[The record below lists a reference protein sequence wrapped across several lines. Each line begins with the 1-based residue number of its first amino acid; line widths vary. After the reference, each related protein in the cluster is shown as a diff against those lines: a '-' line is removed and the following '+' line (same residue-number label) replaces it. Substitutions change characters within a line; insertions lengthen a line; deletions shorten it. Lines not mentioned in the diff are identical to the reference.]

1 MSSRPWIYLSAIAA
15 VVTTGYLQLQAAP
28 GRSMAPAQAAAAVPT
43 AQAVPASA
51 PLAPRAVLDKYC
63 VACHNE
69 RLKSGEVV
77 LSGLDVNNVGPGAET
92 WEKVLRKLATQE
104 MPPVG
109 RPRPDQATYEAMAAY
124 FEKALDTAAAAH
136 LNPGRVPIH
145 RLNRT
150 EYANSV
156 RDLLGLEINPREL
169 LPADEA
175 DREGFD
181 NNASMLTV
189 STSLLERYLSAARK
203 ISRFAVGSPTIPAV
217 LDTFEVPVALVQDD
231 RVSEDLPFGS
241 QGGTVIDYHFPLD
254 GEYKIKVLLKRQLY
268 LYIMGMGEPHQFD
281 IRLDGALIK
290 RFTVGGEARGMTMPE
305 SYAGNT
311 QGDPEFEEYM
321 HTADNHLE
329 VQIPV
334 KAGAHVVG
342 VSFVRQYRE
351 PEGVLQ
357 PPQRGFARTTN
368 ELYFGSPAVG
378 SVSIGGPYAVAGAG
392 DSPSRRKIF
401 TCRPKDA
408 STEEACAKNILST
421 IARRAYRRP
430 LTEVDVDAL
439 MGFYRDGRS
448 RGDFDQGIER
458 GLERILASPSF
469 IFRIERGA
477 MTTAGAAAPYRLS
490 DLDLASR
497 LSFFLWGSIPD
508 DELLNAAIAGRLK
521 DPKVL
526 DAQVRRM
533 LADERTMALVD
544 NFGTQWL
551 KLGQLPGIVPDVDA
565 FPEFDENLRGAMLEE
580 TRQFMVSQI
589 REDRSV
595 VELLSANYT
604 FVNER
609 LAKHY
614 GIPNV
619 YGDHFRKVA
628 FTDGVRGG
636 LLGQAGILA
645 ATSYPNRTSPVL
657 RGKWLLDTVLGSP
670 PPAPPPNVPPL
681 EATKSTAEL
690 RTLRERMEQHRTNAV
705 CASCHARMDPLGF
718 SLENFDG
725 LGKWRTEDEG
735 EPIDSAASLMN
746 GTKLD
751 GVTGLKKLLVN
762 RKEDFVG
769 TLTTKMLAYGIG
781 RNVEYFDMPAVRK
794 ITREAAAQNYRWSA
808 VVLGIVKSV
817 PFSMSTPV
825 SSEPDTNVAQSVPG
839 R

>member
-1 MSSRPWIYLSAIAA
+1 MSSRPLIYLGGFLAAI
-15 VVTTGYLQLQAAP
+15 TTGYLQLQAAP
-28 GRSMAPAQAAAAVPT
+28 GRPAAPALPQAAAV
-43 AQAVPASA
+43 QSQPAAAAA

-63 VACHNE
+63 VGCHNE
-69 RLKSGEVV
+69 RLKSGEIV
-77 LSGLDVNNVGPGAET
+77 LSGLDVTNVGPGAET
-92 WEKVLRKLATQE
+92 WEKVLRKLHTQE
-104 MPPVG
+104 MPPAG
-109 RPRPDQATYEAMAAY
+109 RPRPDQSTYVAMTSY
-124 FEKALDTAAAAH
+124 FQKALDRAAEARVT
-136 LNPGRVPIH
+136 PGRVPIH

-150 EYANSV
+150 EYANAV
-156 RDLLGLEINPREL
+156 RDLLGIQINAREL

-203 ISRFAVGSPTIPAV
+203 VSRFAIGNPSIPAV

-241 QGGTVIDYHFPLD
+241 QGGTVIDYNFPLD

-290 RFTVGGEARGMTMPE
+290 RYTVGGGARGMTMPE

-334 KAGAHVVG
+334 KAGAHEVG

-351 PEGVLQ
+351 QEGILQ

-378 SVSIGGPYAVAGAG
+378 RVSIGGPYAVVGAG
-392 DSPSRRKIF
+392 DSLSRRKIF

-408 STEEACAKNILST
+408 ASEEACAKTILST
-421 IARRAYRRP
+421 IGRRAYRRP
-430 LTEVDVDAL
+430 LTDVDINAL

-448 RGDFDQGIER
+448 RGDFEQGIER
-458 GLERILASPSF
+458 GIERVLASPSF
-469 IFRIERGA
+469 LFRIESGA
-477 MTTAGAAAPYRLS
+477 MTTTGSAVPYRLS

-497 LSFFLWGSIPD
+497 LSFFLWSSIPD
-508 DELLNAAIAGRLK
+508 DELLNAAIAVKLK

-533 LADERTMALVD
+533 LADDRTTALVE
-544 NFGTQWL
+544 NFAGQWL

-565 FPEFDENLRGAMLEE
+565 FPEFDENLRAAMIEE
-580 TRQFMVSQI
+580 TRQFMASQI

-628 FTDGVRGG
+628 FTDGLRGG

-681 EATKSTAEL
+681 DATKSTAEL

-725 LGKWRTEDEG
+725 LGKWRTEDAG
-735 EPIDSAASLMN
+735 EPIDSTASMMN
-746 GTKLD
+746 GTRLD
-751 GVTGLKKLLVN
+751 GIIGLKKLLVT
-762 RKEDFVG
+762 RKDDFVG
-769 TLTTKMLAYGIG
+769 ALTMKLMAYGIG

-794 ITREAAAQNYRWSA
+794 VARDAAGQHDRWSA

-817 PFSMSTPV
+817 PFSMSAPV
-825 SSEPDTNVAQSVPG
+825 GAGPETNVARNTPD